1 MNKRKSLEKILEHYE
16 MDVHWADC
24 AHFDSEDEMINTL
37 IRAKEY
43 VRELEETKEKEKKGV
58 K

>member
-1 MNKRKSLEKILEHYE
+1 
-16 MDVHWADC
+16 MDVQWADC
-24 AHFDSEDEMINTL
+24 ADFDSEDEMINTL